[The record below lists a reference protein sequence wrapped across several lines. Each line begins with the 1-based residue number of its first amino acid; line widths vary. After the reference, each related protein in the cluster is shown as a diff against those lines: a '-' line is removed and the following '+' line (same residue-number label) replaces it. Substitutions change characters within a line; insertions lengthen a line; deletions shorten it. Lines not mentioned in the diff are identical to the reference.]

1 MLSCTLLLRKVCI
14 HIDLL
19 CQSWLKR
26 GFQIKYLA
34 ATLSLHKEVGQ
45 EPAWNLLAA
54 GQCETLAWLNLVVSL
69 SEPEGLNHPF

>member
-1 MLSCTLLLRKVCI
+1 MHTHRLAMPEREDFKSST
-14 HIDLL
+14 
-19 CQSWLKR
+19 
-26 GFQIKYLA
+26 LA

-69 SEPEGLNHPF
+69 GEPEGLNHPF